1 MCSGR
6 VDLGFIFRAL
16 SNGADGV
23 FIGGCHL
30 GDCHYNT
37 HGNYHALNMVL
48 LVKKIME
55 QVGINPERLRL
66 ESVSAGEGIRFA
78 EVTNDFAMQ
87 VKELGPLGKGEGL
100 DKNELK
106 IKLNA
111 ISQLVPYFR
120 VVLNERLR
128 VRFGTV
134 EEYKGFYASEEL
146 DRLFNE
152 LIADKLA
159 ISQIML
165 LLREQPLSTAEI
177 SKILGLAPSEI
188 ARHLNSSAK
197 HGLVQ
202 YEEDQQR
209 FAVV

>member
-1 MCSGR
+1 M
-6 VDLGFIFRAL
+6 
-16 SNGADGV
+16 

-30 GDCHYNT
+30 NDCHYNT

-48 LVKKIME
+48 LVKKILE
-55 QVGINPERLRL
+55 HVGLNPERLRL

-78 EVTNDFAMQ
+78 EVTNDFAMK
-87 VKELGPLGKGEGL
+87 VKELGPLGQGEGI
-100 DKNELK
+100 DKNGLK

-111 ISQLVPYFR
+111 ITQLVPYIR

-134 EEYKGFYASEEL
+134 EEYNEFYSSEEL
-146 DRLFNE
+146 DRLFHE

-165 LLREQPLSTAEI
+165 LLRERPLSTAEI

-202 YEEDQQR
+202 YEENQQR
-209 FAVV
+209 FAIV

>member
-1 MCSGR
+1 M
-6 VDLGFIFRAL
+6 
-16 SNGADGV
+16 

-30 GDCHYNT
+30 NDCHYNT

-55 QVGINPERLRL
+55 HAGLNPERLRL

-78 EVTNDFAMQ
+78 EIANDFAIQ
-87 VKELGPLGKGEGL
+87 VKDLGPLGQGEGM
-100 DKNELK
+100 DKKGLK
-106 IKLNA
+106 LKLNA
-111 ISQLVPYFR
+111 ITQLVPYIR

-128 VRFGTV
+128 VRFGTI
-134 EEYKGFYASEEL
+134 EEYNEFYASEEF
-146 DRLFNE
+146 DRLFAE

-159 ISQIML
+159 ISQIMS
-165 LLREQPLSTAEI
+165 LLREKPLATGEI
-177 SKILGLAPSEI
+177 SEIIGLAPSEI

-197 HGLVQ
+197 HGLVW
-202 YEEDQQR
+202 YDEDRNR

>member
-1 MCSGR
+1 MDPR
-6 VDLGFIFRAL
+6 
-16 SNGADGV
+16 
-23 FIGGCHL
+23 
-30 GDCHYNT
+30 
-37 HGNYHALNMVL
+37 
-48 LVKKIME
+48 
-55 QVGINPERLRL
+55 RLRL

-78 EVTNDFAMQ
+78 EIANEYAME
-87 VKELGPLGKGEGL
+87 VKDLGPLGKGEGI
-100 DKNELK
+100 DKKALK
-106 IKLNA
+106 LKLQA
-111 ISQLVPYFR
+111 VTQLIPYIR

-128 VRFGTV
+128 VRFSTE
-134 EEYKGFYASEEL
+134 EEYNEFYASEEL

-165 LLREQPLSTAEI
+165 LLRETPLSTVEI